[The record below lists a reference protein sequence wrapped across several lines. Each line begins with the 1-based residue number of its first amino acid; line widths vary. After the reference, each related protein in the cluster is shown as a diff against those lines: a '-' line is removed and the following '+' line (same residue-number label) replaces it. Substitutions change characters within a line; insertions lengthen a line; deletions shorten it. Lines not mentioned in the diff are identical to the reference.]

1 MKQQVQKNNV
11 SYFEAGF
18 KAAMLIFGHV
28 SEAEIKRRFY
38 STTLYPN
45 LMRDCLRLYDSKDD
59 DTSGSEEMLN
69 NL

>member
-1 MKQQVQKNNV
+1 MKVTKNNV

-18 KAAMLIFGHV
+18 KAAMLIFGHI
-28 SEAEIKRRFY
+28 SEAEVKRRFY

-45 LMRDCLRLYDSKDD
+45 IVRECLRYYDSI
-59 DTSGSEEMLN
+59 EEEGAASDQMLN